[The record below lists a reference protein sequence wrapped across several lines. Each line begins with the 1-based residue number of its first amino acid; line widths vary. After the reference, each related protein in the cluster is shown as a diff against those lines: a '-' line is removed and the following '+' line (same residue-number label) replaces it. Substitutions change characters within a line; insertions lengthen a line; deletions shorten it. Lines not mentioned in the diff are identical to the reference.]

1 MYNNA
6 DKHLKEL
13 TDLNQYKSEDDTA
26 TEPKGF
32 SDDDLDGFL
41 IGVLRAFSY
50 NTLSG
55 GNLIL
60 AISIFILEF
69 TSSCVVTDCC
79 VPCVS

>member
-41 IGVLRAFSY
+41 IGDDGVILVLM
-50 NTLSG
+50 TLSSLKKCSHP
-55 GNLIL
+55 N
-60 AISIFILEF
+60 AIVNRTNRL
-69 TSSCVVTDCC
+69 
-79 VPCVS
+79 

>member
-13 TDLNQYKSEDDTA
+13 TDLNQYKSEDGTA

-41 IGVLRAFSY
+41 IGDDGVILVSDDFIIPEEVFASKRNSEQDQPFVKIEK
-50 NTLSG
+50 TL
-55 GNLIL
+55 
-60 AISIFILEF
+60 
-69 TSSCVVTDCC
+69 
-79 VPCVS
+79 VSQE